1 MSSFSLSRR
10 FFLKAS
16 LAGAAGLFCRPAFS
30 GTHISPLL
38 PAGRLPLYNIHT
50 KERLEI
56 AYRDS
61 SGKYD
66 TDALD
71 ALNWILRCHYSGK
84 VVDMDISVIEF
95 LNQVHKIVGG
105 SKEIHIVSGFRSQEY
120 NNLLL
125 RQGREVKRNSLHIQ
139 GKAIDVTVP
148 GVSLSALRRVA
159 VSLRYGGV
167 GYYRQSDFVHLDSGR
182 FRIW

>member
-1 MSSFSLSRR
+1 MSSFSFSRR
-10 FFLKAS
+10 LFLKAS
-16 LAGAAGLFCRPAFS
+16 LAGVAGLFCRPAFS
-30 GTHISPLL
+30 RTRVSPLL

-61 SGKYD
+61 SGKYN

-84 VVDMDISVIEF
+84 VIDMDISMIEF
-95 LNQVHKIVGG
+95 LNYVHKNVGRD
-105 SKEIHIVSGFRSQEY
+105 KEIHIVSGFRSQEY
-120 NNLLL
+120 NSLLL
-125 RQGREVKRNSLHIQ
+125 LQGRKVKRNSLHIQ
-139 GKAIDVTVP
+139 GKAIDIMVP
-148 GVSLSALRRVA
+148 GVSLSALRKVA

-167 GYYRQSDFVHLDSGR
+167 GYYRQADFVHLDSGR